1 MINKILVCGTILSN
15 VLLAKILML
24 TIYHH
29 FTVKKELD
37 ALKNQNP
44 SS

>member
-15 VLLAKILML
+15 VLLAKILVL

-29 FTVKKELD
+29 FTVQSELN
-37 ALKNQNP
+37 ALKNQN
-44 SS
+44 SSG